1 MPSVILVVFVVQLL
15 LSLISTIGAQAIN
28 DLAWYLF
35 TLLPTPQ
42 SRSAQENLKLRREVV
57 QLEREMRAVSAQDE
71 FAKWAKLRRQHDK
84 AKEKYEKE
92 GYVDTASSLSSF
104 RSTFMSIVSKLRW
117 LGTQGV
123 NFLLNTYYSKTPMFY
138 LPQGWVPYYAEWLL
152 SFPRAPVGGV
162 SVNVWAIACGSV
174 IGMVMEL
181 VVAAMALKKGEGKM
195 GEKVKIPAN
204 TPAGVGG
211 RKKEL

>member
-1 MPSVILVVFVVQLL
+1 MPSVILVVFIVQLL
-15 LSLISTIGAQAIN
+15 LSLISTVGAQAIN

-42 SRSAQENLKLRREVV
+42 SRSAQGNLKLRREVV
-57 QLEREMRAVSAQDE
+57 QLEREMRSVSAQDE
-71 FAKWAKLRRQHDK
+71 FARWAKLRRQHDK

-92 GYVDTASSLSSF
+92 ASSLSSF

-152 SFPRAPVGGV
+152 SFPRAPIGGV

-181 VVAAMALKKGEGKM
+181 VVAALALKKGDGKP

-211 RKKEL
+211 RNKEL